1 MMLEF
6 NNVTIGQRI
15 RSLSAMVDDGQ
26 LLCVLGAQGT
36 GKTTLLRA
44 VLGFVP
50 VDEGFICIDGELL
63 TPLSAP
69 YFRRQMAYV
78 PQHLSVPEG
87 YDGAGLTRWPDLS
100 ADERYLLLLT
110 TAIRR
115 SAPLLV
121 VDEPPQPLKTETET
135 LVDNLLRDAAQHG
148 TTVLAVNPRITSNQI
163 QL

>member
-1 MMLEF
+1 M
-6 NNVTIGQRI
+6 TIGQRI
-15 RSLSAMVDDGQ
+15 QSLSAMVDDGQ
-26 LLCVLGAQGT
+26 LLCVLGAQGA

-44 VLGFVP
+44 VLGFIP
-50 VDEGFICIDGELL
+50 VDDGHISIDGELL

-87 YDGAGLTRWPDLS
+87 YDGAGLMRWPDLS
-100 ADERYLLLLT
+100 ADERYLFLLA

-115 SAPLLV
+115 NAPLLI
-121 VDEPPQPLKTETET
+121 VDEPPQPLKAETET
-135 LVDNLLRDAAQHG
+135 TVDNLLRDAVQHG